1 MSYRYKTAVVAKIK
15 KRNKPQVVNRDTEHI
30 EQAARAIRRCWPLR
44 PQVCLILGTGLGSL
58 VDSIDT
64 DLVLSYEGI
73 PHFPCSTAPSHK
85 GRLVCGRLA
94 GVPVVTMDGRCHV
107 YEGYRVDEITLPVRV
122 ARSLGATLLIVSNAS
137 GGLNPRFATGDLM
150 VVADHVNLMGRRT
163 GSYASAFA
171 GHRRGVPFCPY
182 DEDLTQRALEVAR
195 RENFVA
201 HRGVYIAV
209 SGPNYETRA
218 EYRFLR
224 RIGGD
229 AVGMSTVPEVIAAAQ
244 SGMRV
249 LAISTITNVATPDA
263 PQKVQASDVTAAA
276 QNVEPKLRKIVRDA
290 VARGASL

>member
-171 GHRRGVPFCPY
+171 GHRRGRSRDVDGAGSHC
-182 DEDLTQRALEVAR
+182 R
-195 RENFVA
+195 RTE
-201 HRGVYIAV
+201 
-209 SGPNYETRA
+209 
-218 EYRFLR
+218 
-224 RIGGD
+224 
-229 AVGMSTVPEVIAAAQ
+229 
-244 SGMRV
+244 
-249 LAISTITNVATPDA
+249 
-263 PQKVQASDVTAAA
+263 
-276 QNVEPKLRKIVRDA
+276 RDA
-290 VARGASL
+290 GTGHLDDHQRRDTRCAAEGPSQRCDGGRPKRRTQIAKDRPRRCRSRSFPLIACCNG